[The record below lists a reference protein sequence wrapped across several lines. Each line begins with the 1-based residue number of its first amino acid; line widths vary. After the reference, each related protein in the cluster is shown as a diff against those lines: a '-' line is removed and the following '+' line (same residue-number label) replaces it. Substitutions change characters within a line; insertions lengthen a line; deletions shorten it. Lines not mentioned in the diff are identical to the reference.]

1 MALTKEQSDLLGK
14 FGLPTDFSSL
24 TDDEYFAID
33 GKMSDELQLHGL
45 NDAGDGLN
53 AYGELC
59 RSVIVALPD
68 E

>member
-1 MALTKEQSDLLGK
+1 MALTDEQCALLRR
-14 FGLPTDFSSL
+14 FGLPTDISNL
-24 TDDEYFAID
+24 GDDEYFEID
-33 GKMSDELQLHGL
+33 DAMSEELQLHGI
-45 NDAGDGLN
+45 NETGDGLN